1 MIDAPALEKE
11 LGGRYRV
18 TGLLGEGANGTVFRA
33 RHIALH
39 RDVAIKVLAGHAGD
53 DAGERLLREARIAAR
68 IQSPYVVAC
77 FDFGLLA
84 SRSPFMVMELVDGPS
99 LAAKIGQKDEQP
111 LPIDQLVRFMT
122 DAARGMAAAGELGV
136 MHRDLKP
143 ANMLIAPTGELKIAD
158 FGLARLTATTGPS
171 SLRHR
176 PLTAMGM
183 VLGTPYFMAPEQAWN
198 PNESDTRADIYGYGA
213 SFYFAATGRRPFE
226 HTEMLQL
233 LIAHRS
239 EIPARPRSLRPD
251 LPEYLQAILERCLAK
266 DPRDRFQSF
275 EAIEAALKAGDGP
288 RGEADFDP
296 ALGEHAAYYRQ
307 IRQSLL
313 AGGPPSPLAIF
324 RFEGDRALSI
334 VRTDIA
340 SVAADALVSSDDGKL
355 SMRAGVAAALNA
367 ASGGVCHAET
377 RKFVPVRQGGV
388 VVTSAGSLRARFVFH
403 AITLDWDHAATY
415 RPSRDILLRLLSGCL
430 YQADTLRLQSL
441 ALPLLGTGNAGFS
454 AAECLD
460 ATVELLVKAMLR
472 GATGLSQV
480 TLVLLPTALS

>member
-1 MIDAPALEKE
+1 MIDAPSLEKE
-11 LGGRYRV
+11 LAGRYRV
-18 TGLLGEGANGTVFRA
+18 TGLLGEGAYGSVFRA
-33 RHIALH
+33 RHVALH
-39 RDVAIKVLAGHAGD
+39 RDVAIKVLAESAD
-53 DAGERLLREARIAAR
+53 PEAGERMLREARIAAR
-68 IQSPYVVAC
+68 IQSPHVVAC
-77 FDFGLLA
+77 YDFGIL
-84 SRSPFMVMELVDGPS
+84 SSMRPFMVMELVDGPS
-99 LAAKIGQKDEQP
+99 LAFKIGQNEGKG
-111 LPIDQLVRFMT
+111 LPIDELVRLMSH
-122 DAARGMAAAGELGV
+122 AARGMAAAAELGV

-143 ANMLIAPTGELKIAD
+143 ANMLIAPAGELKIAD
-158 FGLARLTATTGPS
+158 FGLARLTATKGPS
-171 SLRHR
+171 SLRHK

-226 HTEMLQL
+226 HDDMLKL

-251 LPEYLQAILERCLAK
+251 LPEYLQGILEKCLAK

-275 EAIEAALKAGDGP
+275 EAIEAALKAGDAH

-296 ALGEHAAYYRQ
+296 GLGETAAYYRQ
-307 IRQSLL
+307 IRPAIL
-313 AGGPPSPLAIF
+313 AGGPPSPLALF
-324 RFEGDRALSI
+324 RFDGDRTFGI
-334 VRTDIA
+334 VRADIA
-340 SVAADALVSSDDGKL
+340 TVAADALVSSDDGKL
-355 SMRAGVAAALNA
+355 SMRAGVAAALNT
-367 ASGGVCHAET
+367 ASGGVCFAET

-454 AAECLD
+454 FAECLD
-460 ATVELLVKAMLR
+460 ATVEFLVKAMLR
-472 GATGLSQV
+472 GATGLSHV
-480 TLVLLPTALS
+480 TLVLLPTASA